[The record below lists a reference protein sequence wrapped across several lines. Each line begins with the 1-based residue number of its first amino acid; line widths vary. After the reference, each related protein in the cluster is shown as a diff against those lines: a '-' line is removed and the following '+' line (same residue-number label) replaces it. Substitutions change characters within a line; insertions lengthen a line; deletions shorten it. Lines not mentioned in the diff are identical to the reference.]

1 MKEYGTSKTFNTL
14 KRLCDAPD
22 RLPEALRKEIQTL
35 VRKVRHTCSSADEF
49 EETMDGVLEVFLGL
63 WLGLAPDT
71 TSSQLCTNLA
81 EAVMFVHL
89 HKKLMKQYGHWSRFY
104 SDPNEQVC

>member
-1 MKEYGTSKTFNTL
+1 MKERGTSKSFNTL

-22 RLPEALRKEIQTL
+22 RLPGALRDEIQTL
-35 VRKVRHTCSSADEF
+35 VRKVRQTCSSADEF

-63 WLGLAPDT
+63 WLGFAPDVT
-71 TSSQLCTNLA
+71 FQELRGNLP

-89 HKKLMKQYGHWSRFY
+89 HKKLMDKYGRWSRFY